1 MKLRY
6 IILVLIFFTAVT
18 LKISDIFNLVDLS
31 DRKVHFE
38 KTLSDRLNL
47 KFDFY
52 NPIVLKFFPSPHIA
66 ISGAKIS
73 YDERLMLDI
82 SGVKISISPNKI
94 IHFFGNSDNK
104 NLFVAAN
111 EEISITDTLLYMST
125 FSNYSKEN
133 SEKIHVF
140 GKFNFNFNLQ
150 KFNIINFGPTVF
162 ARTEALNL
170 ENVRLNFNDDNVLSS
185 EGEIKTLSSKINYNV
200 KLSQEKKKK
209 NIEFGLDGI
218 GLKVDLKLNEFD
230 YNNFT
235 LKSGKIDLGIN
246 DFNGFFKGL
255 GGVIINDDSKLPA
268 IRLLSI
274 SSDIKSS
281 ADGEIFLDNQL
292 LSSQVF
298 DNPTLDIKAYK
309 VSDDIVESQISFNSK
324 KLDLDVLR
332 TNNLTS
338 SNLLSSNIYRILQTM
353 DLNSNLNFNLE
364 TKVDKIVI
372 DEAEMN
378 DFHIKAYK
386 IMEKILFNKIFV
398 NLPGDS
404 DVDVE
409 GVLQSNYLRK
419 KFFGKLSIESKDVN
433 NLLDFKKSDQNK
445 QQKYPIK
452 MSSSVIA
459 MRNIVKVF
467 HSKITGENDL
477 NLHYNSTFYNIPYTA
492 PTKKI
497 SITGKNLDLN
507 ALNILDP
514 FNDYIKKLYLADS
527 DKTNEEYFKL
537 TKTDDWIRCFD
548 KHLHFE
554 MNVNNLKFG
563 DNDIDNVVGIID
575 VKPSNLNVRNLSF
588 KDDRISGN
596 INFALKLPVLRPQ
609 IRTSADFE
617 YLDWNFFKEFFPSLN
632 YLDPSHSTK
641 INFFSANSY
650 DGIINV
656 KVKKLFVSDDVIPE
670 DINASAELRLGYM
683 VIKDFNY
690 KLWNGLFQNNGV
702 VLVSNYIPPFKLNFN
717 VFNLNP
723 KMPFKM
729 ITGVDK
735 VDGYMS
741 LAGSLGGT
749 LNNFDDIKKLD
760 GKIDFEG
767 AQITW
772 NGIGLNN
779 IIELVDGPY
788 TAQSKIDGID
798 YYAKY
803 GQTKF
808 DEVKGSAIGQKGLF
822 QVDKTSLAT
831 NRIAGIYS
839 MNYDLP
845 SNTVNGVGAF
855 AFVPTGSQNTLLIKT
870 TTSGTF
876 PEPQKNE
883 VDYSQ
888 VSDFI
893 KNSGKK

>member
-1 MKLRY
+1 VKLRY
-6 IILVLIFFTAVT
+6 IILILIFFTAVT
-18 LKISDIFNLVDLS
+18 LKISDTFNLVDLS
-31 DRKVHFE
+31 DRKVQFE
-38 KTLSDRLNL
+38 KVLSERLNL

-52 NPIVLKFFPSPHIA
+52 NAIVLKFFPYPHIFVP
-66 ISGAKIS
+66 GAKIS
-73 YDERLMLDI
+73 YDERLMFDI
-82 SGVKISISPNKI
+82 SGMKISISPDKI
-94 IHFFGNSDNK
+94 IHFFANSDNK
-104 NLFVAAN
+104 NFFIAAN
-111 EEISITDTLLYMST
+111 EQISVTDALLYMST
-125 FSNYSKEN
+125 FSTYAKEN
-133 SEKIHVF
+133 HDKVNVF

-150 KFNIINFGPTVF
+150 KLNIINFGNTVF
-162 ARTEALNL
+162 ARTEELNL
-170 ENVRLNFNDDNVLSS
+170 ENVKLNFNNDNVLSS
-185 EGEIKTLSSKINYNV
+185 EGEIKILANKINYNI
-200 KLSQEKKKK
+200 KLSQERKKK
-209 NIEFGLDGI
+209 NIDFNLNGI
-218 GLKVDLKLNEFD
+218 GLKFDLKLNEFD
-230 YNNFT
+230 YKDFT
-235 LKSGKIDLGIN
+235 LKDGKINLNID
-246 DFNGFFKGL
+246 DFNTLFKGL
-255 GGVIINDDSKLPA
+255 GGIIINEDRKLPA
-268 IRLLSI
+268 IKLLSI

-281 ADGEIFLDNQL
+281 ANGKIFLDNPL

-298 DNPTLDIKAYK
+298 DTPTFDVKAYK
-309 VSDDIVESQISFNSK
+309 VSDDIIESQISFNSK

-332 TNNLTS
+332 TNNLAS

-364 TKVDKIVI
+364 TKVDKIVL
-372 DEAEMN
+372 DEAEMK
-378 DFHIKAYK
+378 DFHIRAYK
-386 IMEKILFNKIFV
+386 ILEKILFNKIHLSF
-398 NLPGDS
+398 PGDS
-404 DVDVE
+404 EFNVE
-409 GVLQSNYLRK
+409 GVLQSNFLRK
-419 KFFGKLSIESKDVN
+419 KFFGDFSMESKDIN
-433 NLLDFKKSDQNK
+433 NLLDFRDSNQKGG
-445 QQKYPIK
+445 QKYPIK
-452 MSSSVIA
+452 MTSKIIA
-459 MRNIVKVF
+459 MRNIIKIF
-467 HSKITGENDL
+467 HGRIIGDNDL
-477 NLHYNSTFYNIPYTA
+477 NLNYNSIFYNIPYTA
-492 PTKKI
+492 PTKRLSI
-497 SITGKNLDLN
+497 SGRNLDLN
-507 ALNILDP
+507 ALNTIDP
-514 FNDYIKKLYLADS
+514 FNQYIKKLYLADS

-554 MNVNNLKFG
+554 MNINNLKFG
-563 DNDIDNVVGIID
+563 DNIIDNVTGIID
-575 VKPSNLNVRNLSF
+575 VKPSALHVRNLSF

-596 INFALKLPVLRPQ
+596 VNFSLKLPVLRPQ
-609 IRTSADFE
+609 IRTSAEFE
-617 YLDWNFFKEFFPSLN
+617 YLDWNFFKEFFPSLS
-632 YLDPSHSTK
+632 YLDSSHSTK

-650 DGIINV
+650 DGTLNV
-656 KVKKLFVSDDVIPE
+656 KIKKLFVNDDVIPE

-683 VIKDFNY
+683 LIKDFNY
-690 KLWNGLFQNNGV
+690 KLWNGLFQNKGAIF
-702 VLVSNYIPPFKLNFN
+702 VSNYIPPFKLNFN

-729 ITGVDK
+729 ITGADK
-735 VDGYMS
+735 VDGYIS
-741 LAGSLGGT
+741 LAGNLSGG

-788 TAQSKIDGID
+788 TAQSKIEGID

-808 DEVKGSAIGQKGLF
+808 DDVKGSAVGQKGLF
-822 QVDKTSLAT
+822 QVDNTSLAT

-845 SNTVNGVGAF
+845 SNALNGVGAF